1 MPWRQRFIEYL
12 QKEQAD
18 LERRTGLFD
27 GGKCQMWE
35 SDGGDE
41 RKDVTLEYVAAL
53 RVRIAEIEKIL
64 IEEELS

>member
-18 LERRTGLFD
+18 LQRRIDHFQAGN
-27 GGKCQMWE
+27 CQMWE
-35 SDGGDE
+35 TSGG
-41 RKDVTLEYVAAL
+41 RRRDVTEEYAAGL
-53 RVRIAEIEKIL
+53 RNRLAEIEKIL